1 MILRIKTA
9 AVNWKKLLQNEEFMD
24 LSLLSG

>member
-9 AVNWKKLLQNEEFMD
+9 AVNWKKSLQNEEFMD
-24 LSLLSG
+24 PSRLSG

>member
-9 AVNWKKLLQNEEFMD
+9 AVNWKKSLQNEEFMD
-24 LSLLSG
+24 PIRLLS